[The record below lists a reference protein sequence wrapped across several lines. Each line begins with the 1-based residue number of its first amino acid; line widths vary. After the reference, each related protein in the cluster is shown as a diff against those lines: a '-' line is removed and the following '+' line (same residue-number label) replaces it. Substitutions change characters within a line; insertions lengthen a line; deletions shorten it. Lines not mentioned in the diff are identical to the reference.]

1 MISKDKEKNTY
12 FAVVIE
18 TVVGYIVGKIT
29 NFCQL
34 FLTYS
39 EIYSTSGLVS
49 NM

>member
-1 MISKDKEKNTY
+1 MSNDKEKNTY

-18 TVVGYIVGKIT
+18 IVVGYIVGYIT
-29 NFCQL
+29 YFCQL

-39 EIYSTSGLVS
+39 VIYFTSGRVS